1 MKMEQSSAEFELNS
15 LVSHSLFGIPKARL
29 IPTVWG
35 TISGLTMEIPSGT
48 KEAWDRV
55 SMKLESGD
63 ISKLSM
69 WPEYRE
75 EICSLY
81 NPDSTCLLKDV
92 NSAYWVSIGG
102 TGWGAM
108 WSVGL
113 GSLESGKYPR

>member
-1 MKMEQSSAEFELNS
+1 MKLEQSSAEFELNS
-15 LVSHSLFGIPKARL
+15 LVAHSLFGVPKARFV
-29 IPTVWG
+29 PSQWG
-35 TISGLTMEIPSGT
+35 GLQMEIPSGT
-48 KEAWDRV
+48 KEAWDKV
-55 SMKLESGD
+55 SRKLESGD

-81 NPDSTCLLKDV
+81 NPDSSCLLKDV
-92 NSAYWVSIGG
+92 NNAYWVSIGG

-113 GSLESGKYPR
+113 GSIESGKYPV